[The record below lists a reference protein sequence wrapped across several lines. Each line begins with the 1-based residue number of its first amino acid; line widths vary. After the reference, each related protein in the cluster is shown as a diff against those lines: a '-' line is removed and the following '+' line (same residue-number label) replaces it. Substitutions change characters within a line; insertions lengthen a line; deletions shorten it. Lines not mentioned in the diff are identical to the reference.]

1 MAGARDGWLRRPDA
15 VANDNPSGTAPSV
28 RTSGRCPPAY
38 GANRVVA
45 VPALADRLS
54 ALTLE
59 LVDCASESREEQPA
73 IDLARQR
80 LEQAGVPVRDLGD
93 TCLVAGTAERGER
106 PLVLLAGHLDT
117 VPVQGNR
124 PGRIDGGAVHG
135 LGSCDMKGACAVM
148 IELLRDG
155 LHADPDRA
163 CDVGVVL
170 FGREELPFV
179 ETALTPML
187 ERQAALH
194 AADLAVVMEP
204 TANGVQGGCLGN
216 LNATWTFHGTAA
228 HSARPWHGDNAIHR
242 AAVGVAR
249 LAEVPIERH
258 VFNGLEYAEC
268 VSATRIS
275 GGVADNVVPDRVD
288 VHVNYRYP
296 PGVAPGIAEAQ
307 LRAWCGAER
316 SDLTIVGNA
325 PSGAVATDGPLARA
339 LIARSG
345 REVTPKQAWT
355 PVAEF
360 GLLGIPAVN
369 YGPGDPQ
376 YAHKRDEQ
384 VAIAALVESYETLAA
399 LVRTGS

>member
-1 MAGARDGWLRRPDA
+1 M
-15 VANDNPSGTAPSV
+15 
-28 RTSGRCPPAY
+28 
-38 GANRVVA
+38 VV
-45 VPALADRLS
+45 PLSDRLS

-59 LVDCASESREEQPA
+59 LVNCASESRAEQPA
-73 IDLARQR
+73 IDLAAR
-80 LEQAGVPVRDLGD
+80 LLTDADVPVRDAGD
-93 TCLVAGTAERGER
+93 TCLIAGTAERGDR
-106 PLVLLAGHLDT
+106 PLILLAGHLDT
-117 VPVQGNR
+117 VPAQDNR
-124 PGRIDGGAVHG
+124 PGRIDGDTVFG
-135 LGSCDMKGACAVM
+135 LGTCDMKGACAVM

-155 LHADPDRA
+155 LHRDPDRA

-187 ERQAALH
+187 ERETALQ

-216 LNATWTFHGTAA
+216 LNATWVFHGTAA

-242 AAVGVAR
+242 AAAGVAR
-249 LAEVPIERH
+249 LAQVPVSHHE
-258 VFNGLEYAEC
+258 FNGLQYAEC
-268 VSATRIS
+268 VSVTRIS
-275 GGVADNVVPDRVD
+275 GGVADNVIPDRAEA
-288 VHVNYRYP
+288 HVNYRYP

-307 LRAWCGAER
+307 LQAWCSDER
-316 SDLTIVGNA
+316 TELRIIGNA

-339 LIARSG
+339 LIALSG

-360 GLLGIPAVN
+360 GLLDIPAVN

-384 VAIAALVESYETLAA
+384 VAASALVESYETLAA
-399 LVRTGS
+399 LVRNGA

>member
-1 MAGARDGWLRRPDA
+1 M
-15 VANDNPSGTAPSV
+15 
-28 RTSGRCPPAY
+28 PP
-38 GANRVVA
+38 
-45 VPALADRLS
+45 LSDRLS

-59 LVDCASESREEQPA
+59 LVDCPSESREEQPA
-73 IDLARQR
+73 IDLAAR
-80 LEQAGVPVRDLGD
+80 LLADADVPVRDAGD
-93 TCLVAGTAERGER
+93 TCLIAGAAERNDR
-106 PLVLLAGHLDT
+106 PLILLAGHLDT
-117 VPVQGNR
+117 VPAQGNR
-124 PGRIDGGAVHG
+124 PGRIDGDAVHG

-155 LHADPDRA
+155 LHREPDRA

-187 ERQAALH
+187 ERETALH

-204 TANGVQGGCLGN
+204 TSNGVQGGCLGN
-216 LNATWTFHGTAA
+216 LNATWIFHGTAA

-242 AAVGVAR
+242 AAGGIGRIAD
-249 LAEVPIERH
+249 VPVEHH

-268 VSATRIS
+268 VSVTRVN
-275 GGVADNVVPDRVD
+275 GGVADNVVPDRVEA
-288 VHVNYRYP
+288 HVNYRYP

-307 LRAWCGAER
+307 LRAWC
-316 SDLTIVGNA
+316 DLEQTELRIIGNA
-325 PSGAVATDGPLARA
+325 PSGAVATDGCLARK
-339 LIARSG
+339 LIDHSG

-384 VAIAALVESYETLAA
+384 VAISALVESYETLAA
-399 LVRTGS
+399 LIRRGA

>member
-1 MAGARDGWLRRPDA
+1 M
-15 VANDNPSGTAPSV
+15 
-28 RTSGRCPPAY
+28 
-38 GANRVVA
+38 
-45 VPALADRLS
+45 PALADRLS
-54 ALTLE
+54 ALTLQ
-59 LVDCASESREEQPA
+59 LVDCASESRHEQPA
-73 IDLARQR
+73 IDLAAR
-80 LEQAGVPVRDLGD
+80 LLREAGVAVRDAGD
-93 TCLVAGTAERGER
+93 SCLIAGTAQRGDR
-106 PLVLLAGHLDT
+106 PLILLAGHLDT
-117 VPVQGNR
+117 VPEQGNR
-124 PGRIDGGAVHG
+124 PGRIADGAVHG

-155 LHADPDRA
+155 RHDDPDRA
-163 CDVGVVL
+163 CDLGVVL

-187 ERQAALH
+187 ERETALH

-242 AAVGVAR
+242 AAAGIAE
-249 LAEVPIERH
+249 LATVPIEHH

-268 VSATRIS
+268 VSVTRIG

-288 VHVNYRYP
+288 AHVNYRYP
-296 PGVAPGIAEAQ
+296 PGVAPEIAEAQ
-307 LRAWCGAER
+307 LRAWCDRER
-316 SDLTIVGNA
+316 TELRIIGNA

-339 LIARSG
+339 LIERSG
-345 REVTPKQAWT
+345 RDVTPKQAWT

-369 YGPGDPQ
+369 YGPGDPR

-399 LVRTGS
+399 LVRTGT